1 MRSPGEDS
9 KMAPRDP
16 VFIVGG
22 ARSGT
27 TFLAKLFDSHPDVL
41 YRHEPDSVLVN
52 TQIPFVPRTDE
63 FEQFAAPARRY
74 LETLCHVSATKVS
87 GQAPFFEKS
96 YRSGLQRKCF
106 LANLY
111 LTKAAER
118 LCGPLRRNP
127 LSVAEFING
136 TDERVLC
143 VMKSVDSPWRT
154 PLFAKAM
161 PNLRVVHIVRHPCAV
176 VNSRLR
182 GIENRL
188 MGSSTYLRPPF
199 EAGMAE
205 GYPFMFEELEAA
217 SFEEKTA
224 FLWMLCNQW
233 IHDELESLGRYSMV
247 VYEDLCRDLEA
258 TTRRLFEGVGLAW
271 SLQTQKF
278 IDDLEAS
285 DRRDAGYFSVL
296 RPPLT
301 SLTKWREQLSGEQIA
316 RIERMVS
323 HSEIG
328 RRFLGDSMQDGRQP

>member
-1 MRSPGEDS
+1 MGS
-9 KMAPRDP
+9 RDP

-52 TQIPFVPRTDE
+52 TQIPFVPRADE
-63 FEQFAAPARRY
+63 IERFAEPARRY
-74 LETLCHVSATKVS
+74 LEALCHVSATKVS
-87 GQAPFFEKS
+87 GQAPFFDKS
-96 YRSGLQRKCF
+96 YRSGLQRKCL

-111 LTKAAER
+111 LAKAAER
-118 LCGPLRRNP
+118 LCGPLRRKSLP
-127 LSVAEFING
+127 VADFING
-136 TDERVLC
+136 ADERVRC

-182 GIENRL
+182 GIESKL
-188 MGSSTYLRPPF
+188 MGSYTYLRPPF

-205 GYPFMFEELEAA
+205 GYPFTLEELEAA

-224 FLWMLCNQW
+224 FLWMICNQR
-233 IHDELESLGRYSMV
+233 IHDELENLGRYSMV

-258 TTRRLFEGVGLAW
+258 TTRRLFEGVDLAW
-271 SLQTQKF
+271 SPQTQKF
-278 IDDLEAS
+278 IDDLETS
-285 DRRDAGYFSVL
+285 DRRDAGYFNVL

-301 SLTKWREQLSGEQIA
+301 SLDKWREQLSGEQIA
-316 RIERMVS
+316 RIERVIS

-328 RRFLGDSMQDGRQP
+328 RRFLGDSVRDGRQP